1 MGLDM
6 YLTAEK
12 YLSKYF
18 DPADAA
24 KITGINEIFNLE
36 GSDDG
41 DYGAQSVIFK
51 VAYWRKANAI
61 HQWFVDN
68 CQEGIDECQR
78 AYVSREQ
85 LQELLELCQEI
96 IASPKKGRELL
107 PTANGFFFGS
117 TEYDEYY
124 LDDARYTVERLTKIL
139 NDPALDAGVEFY
151 YQSSW

>member
-6 YLTAEK
+6 YLTAER
-12 YLSKYF
+12 YMSKYF
-18 DPADAA
+18 DAEDSA
-24 KITGINEIFNLE
+24 KIAAINEIFDIAGE
-36 GSDDG
+36 EDG

-61 HQWFVDN
+61 HQWFVEN
-68 CQEGIDECQR
+68 CQEGVDECQK

-85 LQELLELCQEI
+85 LQTLLDLCKEI
-96 IASPKKGRELL
+96 VASPKKGSKLL

-117 TEYDEYY
+117 TEYDDYY
-124 LDDARYTVERLTKIL
+124 MQDITYTVERLEKIL
-139 NDPALDAGVEFY
+139 KDSALEKSDFY

>member
-6 YLTAEK
+6 YLTAER
-12 YLSKYF
+12 YMSKYF
-18 DPADAA
+18 DAEDSA
-24 KITGINEIFNLE
+24 KITAINEIFDIAGE
-36 GSDDG
+36 EDG

-61 HQWFVDN
+61 HQWFVEN
-68 CQEGIDECQR
+68 CQEGVDECQK

-85 LQELLELCQEI
+85 LQTLLDLCKEI
-96 IASPKKGRELL
+96 VASPKKGSKLL

-117 TEYDEYY
+117 TEYDDYY
-124 LDDARYTVERLTKIL
+124 MQDITYTVERLEKIL
-139 NDPALDAGVEFY
+139 KDSALEKSDFY